1 MEEMTICVPQISLAA
16 EEIAHLCFTRK
27 FLAAPADFEALV
39 SELAPSQLDTSGHV
53 GAREIIQSPL
63 VSWTH
68 ATVQRGF
75 LPSCFNDVVL
85 EQAMKTLR
93 HVRGLSVCN

>member
-16 EEIAHLCFTRK
+16 EKIAHLCFTRK
-27 FLAAPADFEALV
+27 FLAAPADFVALT

-53 GAREIIQSPL
+53 EAREIILSPL

-75 LPSCFNDVVL
+75 LPSCFNDVGFRAGH
-85 EQAMKTLR
+85 ENSQARQRT
-93 HVRGLSVCN
+93 SACN